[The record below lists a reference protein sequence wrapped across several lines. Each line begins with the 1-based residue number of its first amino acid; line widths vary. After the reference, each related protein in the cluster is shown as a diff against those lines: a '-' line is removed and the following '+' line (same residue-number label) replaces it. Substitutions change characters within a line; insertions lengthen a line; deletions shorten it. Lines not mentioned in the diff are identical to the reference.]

1 MLVAYI
7 APLCIYSANIFDWN
21 EVHYKIMQVGE
32 TFTLTINHKDANW
45 DLDNL
50 SPAIAWSRTI
60 TGTDHV
66 TIGTITTYYNI
77 EDIKMQAAYPGT
89 GIILKAGKPYYI
101 IRVVEVEEVD
111 IPDYVEISV
120 GESYLFTPVTVP
132 YNATTTFRWGSTN
145 LSVASATVEGNNYRI
160 TGLEPGYTQI
170 YCSAVTNDN
179 STQSV
184 VRVKPLLVQEV
195 SLNENENEMS
205 IGDNLQLEATVL
217 PENATSKIVKW
228 ISTNENIAQ
237 VDSNGKVTAI
247 GSGYCSIYCIADD
260 SSRKFDKC
268 LIHVQGPATSR
279 ADVNGDGKVSVT
291 DAFTVIDEI
300 LNNK

>member
-1 MLVAYI
+1 MKKLLMII
-7 APLCIYSANIFDWN
+7 ALYATTQSIHSATWN
-21 EVHYKIMQVGE
+21 HVNYKIMQVGE
-32 TFTLTINHKDANW
+32 TFTLHMESNTNSLD
-45 DLDNL
+45 DLKNL
-50 SPAIAWSRTI
+50 SPAIAYEVSNWNSWNGVCSYTLS
-60 TGTDHV
+60 
-66 TIGTITTYYNI
+66 
-77 EDIKMQAAYPGT
+77 MLAAYPGT
-89 GIILKAGKPYYI
+89 GIILKDHGETYYI